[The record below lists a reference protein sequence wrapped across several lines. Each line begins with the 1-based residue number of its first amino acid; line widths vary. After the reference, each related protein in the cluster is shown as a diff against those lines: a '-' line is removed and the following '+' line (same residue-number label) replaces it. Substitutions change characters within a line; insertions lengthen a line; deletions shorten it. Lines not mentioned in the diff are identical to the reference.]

1 MFRLAIAATLAA
13 SIAAVSMGCA
23 TAQTSSRTVTLIVPF
38 PAGGPTDTIGRIMAE
53 GLRTELGQLVIVE
66 NVPGATGSLGTA
78 RVARSDPDGST
89 LILGTVA
96 THVFNGAAYDLK
108 FDIVKDFEPISLVA
122 FDPQVICVR
131 KDLPVADLKQLVAWL
146 KANPDKATAGTARVG
161 STAHISAVNFQLIT
175 GTKFTFVPYRGLGP
189 AMQDLVAGQIDILF
203 DLAANS
209 VPQVRSGNIKALAVT
224 AKTRLAS
231 VPEIPTVDQA
241 GLPGFYFVNWH
252 GIWAPKGTPSGVIA
266 KLNAA
271 TKKALADPVV
281 LKRLTDIGQH
291 IPALEQQTA
300 KALANYQKEEIA
312 KWWPVI
318 KGANIKGQ

>member
-13 SIAAVSMGCA
+13 SMAAISVDCA

-38 PAGGPTDTIGRIMAE
+38 PAGGPTDTIGRILAE
-53 GLRTELGQLVIVE
+53 GLRTALDQPVIVE

-78 RVARSDPDGST
+78 RVARSNADGST

-96 THVFNGAAYDLK
+96 THVFNGAVYDLK
-108 FDIVKDFEPISLVA
+108 FDVVKDFEPISLVA
-122 FDPQVICVR
+122 FDPQIISVR

-146 KANPDKATAGTARVG
+146 KANPDKATAGTAGIG
-161 STAHISAVNFQLIT
+161 STAHISAVNFQQIT

-189 AMQDLVAGQIDILF
+189 AMQDLVAGQIDIIF

-209 VPQVRSGNIKALAVT
+209 VPHVRSGNIKALAVT

-231 VPEIPTVDQA
+231 APDIPTVDQA

-252 GIWAPKGTPSGVIA
+252 GIWAPKGTPSDVMA

-271 TKKALADPVV
+271 MKKALADSVV
-281 LKRLTDIGQH
+281 LKRLADIGQQ
-291 IPALEQQTA
+291 IPPLEQQTA
-300 KALANYQKEEIA
+300 KALASYQKEEIA

-318 KGANIKGQ
+318 KAANVKGQ